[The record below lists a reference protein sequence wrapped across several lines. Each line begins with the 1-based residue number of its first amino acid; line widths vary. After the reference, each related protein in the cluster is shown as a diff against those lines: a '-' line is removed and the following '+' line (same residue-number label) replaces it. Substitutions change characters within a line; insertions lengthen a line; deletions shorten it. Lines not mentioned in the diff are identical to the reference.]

1 MVFGREEP
9 TSSCSDFLFKL
20 SDMFCN
26 RKMHIHF
33 KRSIRIG
40 DTNCS
45 YAYVD
50 YHVEN
55 KKALHGSIILSSLLL
70 WYSILLQLSRFI

>member
-33 KRSIRIG
+33 KRFIRIV
-40 DTNCS
+40 DTNFS
-45 YAYVD
+45 YVD

-55 KKALHGSIILSSLLL
+55 KKDSPRYNFIESSFVVFN
-70 WYSILLQLSRFI
+70 SVTVA